1 MVSPGGVADVE
12 GSWAELGEEFSNDA
26 ESTSAGEG
34 LEGCNLAVVDHGV
47 TESESDTAGSFV
59 EVSETILG

>member
-26 ESTSAGEG
+26 ESTSAGKG
-34 LEGCNLAVVDHGV
+34 LEGGNLAVVDHGV
-47 TESESDTAGSFV
+47 TESEGDTTGSFV